1 MKKYQQRFRKV
12 RGLMEEWEHLQSRL
26 ISQFS
31 NASAIIERLKVIIIV
46 VVVVVVVVII
56 SLLIIVKIR
65 LQF

>member
-1 MKKYQQRFRKV
+1 
-12 RGLMEEWEHLQSRL
+12 MEEWEQLQSRL

-31 NASAIIERLKVIIIV
+31 NASAIIERLKVIV
-46 VVVVVVVVII
+46 VVVMII

>member
-1 MKKYQQRFRKV
+1 MEGLVKKYQQRFRKV
-12 RGLMEEWEHLQSRL
+12 RGLMEEWEQLQSRL

-31 NASAIIERLKVIIIV
+31 NASAIIERLKVIV
-46 VVVVVVVVII
+46 VVVMII

>member
-12 RGLMEEWEHLQSRL
+12 RGLMEEWEQLQSRL

-31 NASAIIERLKVIIIV
+31 NASAITERLKVIV
-46 VVVVVVVVII
+46 VVMII